1 MPPTDHGSGALDLG
15 LPVPEHIRGRVSE
28 VREFIET
35 RLRPIEDRLA
45 GRLVDERD
53 HLDREGRIVP
63 EVQEAK
69 DEIRRIAGAAGYHA
83 LPVPVELG
91 GGGMSPSDLLY
102 VQEEVY
108 RDGLRLT
115 KEVLAWTEGP
125 TPLLYHLTDG
135 ELRERYLGRLM
146 RGEVS
151 ACFAATEPNAGSDLA
166 AIETTATRDGDGWI
180 IRGHKAF
187 ITGAPFAHFAQVVAQ
202 TEPGSGKEGLA
213 VFLVDAD
220 TPGYRVGRMATTMI
234 EDGNTSELHFDGCR
248 VSDRNRVGEIGQG
261 LALAM
266 LWINWARMRRGGMC
280 SGLAQFCLEASL
292 RYASRRRAF
301 GKALEDLPAVSTM
314 LAQMYVDLYRMR
326 ATSIQCLEQIEALG
340 YTGLVVS
347 PAAIR
352 ATSVMKL
359 ANDEALFRVADTA
372 IQVHGARGLTKSA
385 HIEKIFRVARNL
397 KIPAGTTEIQEW
409 TIAKT
414 LRRAD

>member
-1 MPPTDHGSGALDLG
+1 MT
-15 LPVPEHIRGRVSE
+15 EI
-28 VREFIET
+28 REFIES

-45 GRLVDERD
+45 GRMVDERD
-53 HLDREGRIVP
+53 HLDREGRVIP

-83 LPVPVELG
+83 LQVPSELG
-91 GGGMSPSDLLY
+91 GGGMSAGDLMYL
-102 VQEEVY
+102 QEEVY
-108 RDGLRLT
+108 RDGLRLI
-115 KEVLAWTEGP
+115 KEVLPWTEGP
-125 TPLLYHLTDG
+125 SPLLYHLADPG
-135 ELRERYLGRLM
+135 LRDRYLGRLM
-146 RGEVS
+146 RGEIS
-151 ACFAATEPNAGSDLA
+151 ACFAATEPNAGSDLS
-166 AIETTATRDGDGWI
+166 AIETTAIRDGDGWLI
-180 IRGHKAF
+180 NGHKAF
-187 ITGAPFAHFAQVVAQ
+187 ITGAPFAEFAQVVAQ

-213 VFLVDAD
+213 IFLVDAD

-248 VSDRNRVGEIGQG
+248 VPDGQRVGAIGEG
-261 LALAM
+261 LPLAM

-301 GKALEDLPAVSTM
+301 GKPLQDLPAVSTM
-314 LAQMYVDLYRMR
+314 LAAMYVDLYRMR
-326 ATSIQCLEQIEALG
+326 STSIQCLAQIDELG
-340 YTGLVVS
+340 YTGLVVP
-347 PAAIR
+347 PAVIR

-359 ANDEALFRVADTA
+359 ANDEALFRIADTA

-385 HIEKIFRVARNL
+385 HLEKIFRVARNL
-397 KIPAGTTEIQEW
+397 RIPAGTTEIQEW